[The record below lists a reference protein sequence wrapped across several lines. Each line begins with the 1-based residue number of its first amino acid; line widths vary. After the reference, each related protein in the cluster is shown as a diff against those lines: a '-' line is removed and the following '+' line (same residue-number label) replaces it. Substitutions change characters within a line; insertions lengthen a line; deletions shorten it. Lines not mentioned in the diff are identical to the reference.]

1 MALPCHPVPCAGKS
15 AYGLHFAAL
24 ALRGSIACAAP
35 AGISGIPM
43 QSPNPSFPYF
53 IETTCMH
60 PAVPRTIFATLL
72 LSATVAQAGELEQQL
87 LRCSA
92 LGDASARLGCFDEL
106 TKVAT
111 AATAAGNPTADATIA
126 ATAASSA
133 PTTIPPVASATAAPP
148 EAPISRTGQSWELV
162 PSARRGMF
170 SFRPHHQNYLLLAN
184 YSSQSNSQPYREL
197 TPAGLPPKRVEITYQ
212 LSFKVKAAEQPAG
225 LPIDI
230 WLGYTQQSFWQ
241 AYNRAASSPF
251 RETNYQPEVMAV
263 LPINKD
269 IAGLNIRHL
278 NVGLVHQS
286 NGQTGTL
293 SRSWNRIYAELGV
306 DRGNFALN
314 WRLWRRLDNA
324 KSNNDN
330 PDITAYLGHGDVR
343 AVYRDNGYEYSVTAR
358 RNWRTS
364 HGSVQAGWAYPIT
377 TNLKGYLQVFS
388 GYGQSLIDYNYAQ
401 KSIGAGFNADF

>member
-1 MALPCHPVPCAGKS
+1 
-15 AYGLHFAAL
+15 
-24 ALRGSIACAAP
+24 
-35 AGISGIPM
+35 
-43 QSPNPSFPYF
+43 
-53 IETTCMH
+53 MH
-60 PAVPRTIFATLL
+60 PAGPRTIFAALL

-111 AATAAGNPTADATIA
+111 AATVAGNPTADATVAAVPEGA
-126 ATAASSA
+126 AT
-133 PTTIPPVASATAAPP
+133 PIPAVASASAAPP
-148 EAPISRTGQSWELV
+148 EAPISRTAQSWELL

-170 SFRPHHQNYLLLAN
+170 SFRPHHENYLLLAN
-184 YSSQSNSQPYREL
+184 YSSQSNTQPYRDL
-197 TPAGLPPKRVEITYQ
+197 TPAGLEPKRVEITYQ
-212 LSFKVKAAEQPAG
+212 LSFKVKAAEQVAG

-263 LPINKD
+263 LPLNKEF
-269 IAGLNIRHL
+269 AGVNIRHV

-293 SRSWNRIYAELGV
+293 SRSWNRMYAELGV

-330 PDITAYLGHGDVR
+330 PDITDFLGNGDLR

-358 RNWRTS
+358 RNWS
-364 HGSVQAGWAYPIT
+364 AGHGSLQAGWAYPIT
-377 TNLKGYLQVFS
+377 TNLKGYVQVFS
-388 GYGQSLIDYNYAQ
+388 GYGQSLIDYNYSQ
-401 KSIGAGFNADF
+401 KSIGVGFNADF

>member
-1 MALPCHPVPCAGKS
+1 
-15 AYGLHFAAL
+15 
-24 ALRGSIACAAP
+24 
-35 AGISGIPM
+35 
-43 QSPNPSFPYF
+43 
-53 IETTCMH
+53 MH
-60 PAVPRTIFATLL
+60 PAVPRTTIAALL
-72 LSATVAQAGELEQQL
+72 LCATVAHAGELEQQL

-111 AATAAGNPTADATIA
+111 AATVAGSPTADTTIA
-126 ATAASSA
+126 AAPASPAAATA
-133 PTTIPPVASATAAPP
+133 PTEIPPVASATAAPP
-148 EAPISRTGQSWELV
+148 ETPISRTEQAWELV
-162 PSARRGMF
+162 PSSRRGMF
-170 SFRPHHQNYLLLAN
+170 SFRPHHENYLLLAN
-184 YSSQSNSQPYREL
+184 YSAQSNTQPYRNL

-212 LSFKVKAAEQPAG
+212 LSFKVKAAEQLAG

-263 LPINKD
+263 LPVNKE
-269 IAGLNIRHL
+269 IAGLHVRHL

-293 SRSWNRIYAELGV
+293 SRSWNRMYAQLGV
-306 DRGNFALN
+306 DRGNFALS

-330 PDITAYLGHGDVR
+330 PDITDYLGNGDVR
-343 AVYRDNGYEYSVTAR
+343 AVYRDDGHEYSVTAR

-364 HGSVQAGWAYPIT
+364 RGSLQAGWAYPIT

-388 GYGQSLIDYNYAQ
+388 GYGQSLIDYNYSQ